1 MNARNADHARTW
13 LRETD
18 RLETGWSC
26 GERPYHPLCS
36 HDPGPHSPGC
46 RHWCN
51 LDCTDV
57 LRPQFRQCSQDYT
70 SVDIPGPHS
79 PGCRHWCNLDCTNG
93 IEAATR
99 RARRVV
105 RGRCILY
112 ADILRLFCAAD

>member
-51 LDCTDV
+51 LDCTD
-57 LRPQFRQCSQDYT
+57 
-70 SVDIPGPHS
+70 
-79 PGCRHWCNLDCTNG
+79 G

-112 ADILRLFCAAD
+112 ADILRLFCAADDRPETRALPDRGALGFHQLYDRS